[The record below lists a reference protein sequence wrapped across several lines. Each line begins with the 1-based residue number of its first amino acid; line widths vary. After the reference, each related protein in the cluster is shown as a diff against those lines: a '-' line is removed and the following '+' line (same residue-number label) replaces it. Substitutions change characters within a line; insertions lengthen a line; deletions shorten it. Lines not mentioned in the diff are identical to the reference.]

1 MPEKSRGRAHSPAAA
16 WEGSLHYDAGTLLL
30 VAGYRL
36 VSIRGRPFH
45 LYKQFR
51 WESLRRS
58 SVDARMTQVN
68 GAPGLERQTF
78 DQEYVKRLIAGDP
91 ETEAHFTGY
100 FGQLLN
106 LKLRAR
112 LRSWQ
117 ALEDVRQETFLR
129 VFRTLRT
136 GEIQQP
142 ERLGAFVNSVCNN
155 VLFESFRSEK
165 RASQLPEEGIDLA
178 DESPGPDAEFL
189 SEEKRRHVQK
199 ALAELPD
206 KDREVLRAVFL
217 HDEDKDA
224 VCRRFDVD
232 REYLR
237 VLVHRAKNRLR
248 LALEKAQA
256 VSVRLLMA
264 IICATLML
272 LKSR

>member
-1 MPEKSRGRAHSPAAA
+1 
-16 WEGSLHYDAGTLLL
+16 
-30 VAGYRL
+30 
-36 VSIRGRPFH
+36 
-45 LYKQFR
+45 
-51 WESLRRS
+51 
-58 SVDARMTQVN
+58 
-68 GAPGLERQTF
+68 LERQTF
-78 DQEYVKRLIAGDP
+78 DQEYVQRLVAGDP

-155 VLFESFRSEK
+155 VLFESFRSDK
-165 RASQLPEEGIDLA
+165 RASQLPEEGFDLA

-189 SEEKRRHVQK
+189 SAEKQRHVQK
-199 ALAELPD
+199 VLADLPE
-206 KDREVLRAVFL
+206 KDRELLRAVFL
-217 HDEDKDA
+217 QDDPRDD

-237 VLVHRAKNRLR
+237 VLVHRAKAKLR
-248 LALEKAQA
+248 QALKKSEA
-256 VSVRLLMA
+256 VSARLLTA
-264 IICATLML
+264 FFFATLTL